1 LMVRPD
7 LEVSVLHDRNPIYVR
22 LSDGGLRNG
31 YTVKLLN
38 KLYEPH
44 AFKIGIDGLPGAT
57 LSIIGLEKEAD
68 PVVAVPPDD
77 LQTIRLY
84 VTLQKQG
91 AAALSGDST
100 DFNIVVTDV
109 ASGERALHKATFRG
123 PEQ

>member
-1 LMVRPD
+1 MLKRRGWRIEYSTVVAMAAAIAVVSAIMLVALMVRPD

-57 LSIIGLEKEAD
+57 LSSEL
-68 PVVAVPPDD
+68 P
-77 LQTIRLY
+77 
-84 VTLQKQG
+84 
-91 AAALSGDST
+91 
-100 DFNIVVTDV
+100 
-109 ASGERALHKATFRG
+109 G
-123 PEQ
+123 P